1 MKTILLSISY
11 RGTNYK
17 GFQKQK
23 NTTQT
28 IQEYL
33 ENALEKIYCKKISV
47 TASGR
52 TDAGVHAIMQC
63 VSFTPTKDILI
74 EFLPRAI
81 NTYLP
86 QDIMVTKAVEK
97 EEDFNA
103 RFCAKRKTY
112 RYVYC
117 KKDAITP
124 FNYDLASV
132 LNYSLDE
139 NLIKSC
145 IQKIKGTH
153 NFKAFS
159 TSCTNITNFERT
171 IFDFSYKFDGD
182 YLIFEI
188 TGNGFLYNMVRII
201 IGTITDIARGKLP
214 LETIDKMFE
223 SGDRNFGGK
232 TAPAKGLYLL
242 NVEYI

>member
-1 MKTILLSISY
+1 MKTILLNISY

-33 ENALEKIYCKKISV
+33 ENALEKIYCEKITV

-63 VSFTPTKDILI
+63 VSFSTNKDIKVDL
-74 EFLPRAI
+74 LPRAI

-86 QDIMVTKAVEK
+86 QDIIVTSAK
-97 EEDFNA
+97 EEQNDFNA

-117 KKDAITP
+117 KKNAITP
-124 FNYDLASV
+124 FNYELATV

-139 NLIKSC
+139 SLIISC

-159 TSCTNITNFERT
+159 SSCTNITNFERT
-171 IFDFSYKFDGD
+171 IFDFSYKYDGD

-214 LETIDKMFE
+214 LEIIDKMFE
-223 SGDRNFGGK
+223 TGDRNFGGK

-242 NVEYI
+242 KVEYI